1 MVATA
6 VSIQAHGSR
15 LHSHAILE
23 TKLICSERGYIE
35 CDASA
40 LKSKGLYPGIPD
52 AVFLIRTSRTDS
64 KGRRTDTEIRRIFE
78 LETDATKASIAKKC
92 AQYDTSLKGY
102 ELNVINLRHMRDKDS
117 LSALGEYLEERIP

>member
-6 VSIQAHGSR
+6 VSIQPHGSR

-35 CDASA
+35 LDPTA
-40 LKSKGLYPGIPD
+40 LKDKQIYPGIPD
-52 AVFLIRTSRTDS
+52 ACVLIKTSRTS
-64 KGRRTDTEIRRIFE
+64 AKGRRTDTELRLIIE

-117 LSALGEYLEERIP
+117 LSALNEYLRERIP